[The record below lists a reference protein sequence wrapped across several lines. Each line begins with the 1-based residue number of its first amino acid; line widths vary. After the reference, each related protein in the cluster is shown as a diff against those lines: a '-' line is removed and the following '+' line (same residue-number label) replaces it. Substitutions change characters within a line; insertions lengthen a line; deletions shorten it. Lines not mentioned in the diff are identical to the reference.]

1 MTSFA
6 TTILI
11 HAASERIWSLLTDAA
26 GYPTWNS
33 TVERVE
39 GTISPGE
46 RLEVYAKATP
56 GRAFPLRVT
65 GFEPGRSMIWSGGMP
80 MGLFK
85 GTRTFTLTPRGSGL
99 TEFAMR
105 EEFGGLLAPI
115 VTRSIPD
122 LQPTFDRFAAD
133 LKVASESQE

>member
-11 HAASERIWSLLTDAA
+11 HAAPERIWSLLTDAA

-105 EEFGGLLAPI
+105 EEFSGLLAPL